1 MFGAGVSPLPDA
13 AAAPL
18 VRIRAIPGCRAKGG
32 RTRRKKMIG
41 VTTGIR
47 TSIEIAEKT
56 TL

>member
-1 MFGAGVSPLPDA
+1 LFGAGVSPLPDA